1 MRKKSRK
8 LISRI
13 TLAIFTLVTIFNTF
27 ATCSLPVYAKTQ
39 SAKEEEAPRS
49 PYFIIQS
56 KDVASESFPL
66 KATDVVT
73 TINGSISETYVTQT
87 YTNEGANPIS
97 GTYVFPISD
106 SACVHGMTMEV
117 GNQRVSA
124 KIKEK
129 EEAKKEYEEAK
140 EEGKS
145 ASLLE
150 QKRSNVFTMN
160 VANIMPG
167 ETAKIEIH
175 YTELITPAEGIYEFV
190 FPTVVGPRYV
200 PIEEEKAK
208 ETDKTDNHI
217 PDKHDTPKSQTSDD
231 AWAAAPYLP
240 EGEIPLG
247 EYHITVNLAAGV
259 PISEITSN
267 SHEIDVRQD
276 DPATASVTL
285 SNPADY
291 AGNRDFILKYK
302 LTSEAIQSGLL
313 CTTNENE
320 NFFMLTVQPPDH
332 YTVEDIP
339 PREYIFVLDVSG
351 SMYGYPLDTAKILIR
366 KLVSDLRESDTF
378 NLLLFSGTSAQMS
391 PSSLPA
397 TKENIDYAIKMIDKQ
412 EGGGGTEL
420 APALKNAIEI
430 PKDTD
435 QARSIIV
442 ITDGYISNE
451 METFDLINENMD
463 TASFFS
469 FGIGTAV
476 NEYLIKGI
484 AKAGS
489 GEAFMVTDST
499 EAKEYADRFR
509 TYIQSPLLTDISIRY
524 DGFDVYDVEPAVPTT
539 LYAQKPIV
547 LFGKWKGNPKGTIR
561 ITGKTGSEEYVQEIP
576 VSDITVTEDSTA
588 IQYLWARSRL
598 DRITGY
604 GTIRNDSSVK
614 KEITKLGLDYSMA
627 TNFTSFICV
636 IDVIKN
642 PDGESDNFN
651 QASPLPLKVS
661 NLAIGLTALPEPGDI
676 ILPAVL
682 GLILLP
688 NLIRFLRRKQI
699 RG

>member
-1 MRKKSRK
+1 
-8 LISRI
+8 
-13 TLAIFTLVTIFNTF
+13 
-27 ATCSLPVYAKTQ
+27 
-39 SAKEEEAPRS
+39 
-49 PYFIIQS
+49 
-56 KDVASESFPL
+56 
-66 KATDVVT
+66 
-73 TINGSISETYVTQT
+73 
-87 YTNEGANPIS
+87 
-97 GTYVFPISD
+97 
-106 SACVHGMTMEV
+106 MEV
-117 GNQRVSA
+117 GNQRVTA

-150 QKRSNVFTMN
+150 QKRTNVFTMN

-175 YTELITPAEGIYEFV
+175 YTELITPTEGIYEFV
-190 FPTVVGPRYV
+190 FPTVVGPRYI
-200 PIEEEKAK
+200 PIEEEKS
-208 ETDKTDNHI
+208 EG
-217 PDKHDTPKSQTSDD
+217 SDD
-231 AWAAAPYLP
+231 DWAATPYLP
-240 EGEIPLG
+240 EGETPLG
-247 EYHITVNLAAGV
+247 EYHITVNLATGV
-259 PISEITSN
+259 PISEITSK
-267 SHEIDVRQD
+267 SHEITVNKSA
-276 DPATASVTL
+276 PATASVTL
-285 SNPADY
+285 SNPDDY

-302 LTSEAIQSGLL
+302 LTGDDIQSGLL
-313 CTTNENE
+313 CTANEKE

-351 SMYGYPLDTAKILIR
+351 SMYGYPLDTAKTLIR
-366 KLVSDLRESDTF
+366 KLVSDLRETDTF

-420 APALKNAIEI
+420 APALKDAIEI

-476 NEYLIKGI
+476 NEYLINGI

-509 TYIQSPLLTDISIRY
+509 TYIQSPLLTDINISY

-547 LFGKWKGNPKGTIR
+547 LFGKWKGKPEGTIR

-576 VSDITVTEDSTA
+576 VSDITVTEDSSA

-614 KEITKLGLDYSMA
+614 EEITKLGLDYSMA

-642 PDGESDNFN
+642 PEGKSDDYN